1 METWQ
6 KYLSVVTQ
14 MFLQVKERW
23 IHATSLSVMLEGK
36 ICFVSIE
43 QCLLFFPLPCLAFHS
58 WWELWLSHVIFN
70 EVHFLSY
77 MELPAP
83 YVPKFGH
90 LSTKE
95 GSSVIGKPL
104 EAPCPLSQ
112 YELKWWYWKSVL
124 IILKVVDQASTCLSS
139 VMLLIYSVSMF
150 KQPVF

>member
-1 METWQ
+1 MWLMETWQ
-6 KYLSVVTQ
+6 KYLSMVTQ

-43 QCLLFFPLPCLAFHS
+43 KCLLLFPLPCLAFHS

-77 MELPAP
+77 MEPPAP

-95 GSSVIGKPL
+95 GSFVTRSSMSTKPIWV
-104 EAPCPLSQ
+104 
-112 YELKWWYWKSVL
+112 KM
-124 IILKVVDQASTCLSS
+124 
-139 VMLLIYSVSMF
+139 MLLEVSLNHSKGRWPGLYLSF
-150 KQPVF
+150 LCGATHLFCLYV